1 ARNSR
6 ASNRPGWCSWC
17 WACWRWACSSE
28 AAARPRPTPWGARR
42 REIGGIHRSPPMA
55 QENERG
61 DAPRRQPY
69 TLLAAQGRVYARNTA
84 QKVIDLGA
92 LARRDG
98 GAFCY
103 LLDGNKE
110 TGEGFSTEA
119 EALRDIARH

>member
-1 ARNSR
+1 
-6 ASNRPGWCSWC
+6 
-17 WACWRWACSSE
+17 
-28 AAARPRPTPWGARR
+28 
-42 REIGGIHRSPPMA
+42 MA

-69 TLLAAQGRVYARNTA
+69 TLLAANGRVYARNTA

-110 TGEGFSTEA
+110 SGEGFFTEE
-119 EALRDIARH
+119 EALRDIAGHLRFLWLDGQFTAVGDAREGDLDLSEAVRLDIELDELRPGEPAVDATV

>member
-1 ARNSR
+1 
-6 ASNRPGWCSWC
+6 
-17 WACWRWACSSE
+17 
-28 AAARPRPTPWGARR
+28 
-42 REIGGIHRSPPMA
+42 MA

-119 EALRDIARH
+119 EALRDIARHLRFLWLDGQFTAVGDAREGDLDLSEAVQLDIELDELGPGEPAVDATV